1 MIGIQKP
8 QMDVPVYII
17 AVVSS
22 FAAVVI
28 LVMSITFFTIG
39 FACGHY
45 HGKGKCCSQT
55 DRPLSVPIYE
65 DVLPHACDETHQ
77 KQRFKLRENVAYLTS
92 KSMVT
97 VTELNQ

>member
-28 LVMSITFFTIG
+28 LVISITFFIIG
-39 FACGHY
+39 FVCGRR
-45 HGKGKCCSQT
+45 HGKGTCCSQT
-55 DRPLSVPIYE
+55 DRPRSVPIYE
-65 DVLPHACDETHQ
+65 DVLPRVGDETHR
-77 KQRFKLRENVAYLTS
+77 KQGFKLRENVAYLTS
-92 KSMVT
+92 KSMV
-97 VTELNQ
+97 VELNQ